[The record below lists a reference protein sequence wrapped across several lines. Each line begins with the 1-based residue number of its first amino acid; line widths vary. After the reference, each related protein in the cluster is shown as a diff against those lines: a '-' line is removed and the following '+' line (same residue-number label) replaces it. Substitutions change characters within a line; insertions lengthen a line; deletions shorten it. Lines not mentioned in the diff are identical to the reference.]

1 MDFGFSP
8 HREGGTLHLPSPTH
22 PHSYRLEGTHFSHLQ
37 QLRRSLSRSPSK
49 PSTKPSRFQLRN
61 ADAPRSP
68 LSPLGL
74 ARAFSPKAHKPASP
88 AAIITTTTAASY
100 PESPLAA
107 QPAPATKRFSLRRAQ
122 QPFRSSPRTRTS
134 KSKSPRRPLG
144 DSPDVGNA
152 PTPPVMARPTHGQ
165 ENTPRRPSVE
175 SPESM
180 DTDQRPVNDKPIKFA
195 FAQSRPDLSP
205 APPAKSSPLK
215 RNDGLMN
222 LNESNGTSPNAKR
235 RSLHG
240 GASGLGNDFAS
251 IFDQTPATRVD
262 PEESS
267 RAHNDNCAFNFA
279 SPVTST
285 PLRRTT
291 SLRRSTLSQ
300 RVSNTPRAKPA
311 YDGEFA
317 LPGAAASKTRNR
329 MSLDSSLGQS
339 TTPAQTPFRTPTFD
353 ASRMGLP
360 QQSRGSF
367 GSAQPHPLSMAH
379 TPSSSAS
386 SSSTHADTPM
396 APPRSSVF
404 AMPQAAPGAP
414 SQHFSR
420 SLPLGI
426 GRPQGPGEGDA
437 FTESFDTPFKAE
449 VGPPVAFSTGLLSKK
464 NRNVDEP
471 AAGASIY
478 VMPDTPSKRQSFPPA
493 AADRTQNLD
502 TPLVKRK
509 SLFGESARPQHL
521 FGTPSTPFS
530 ANVSKFSVENLG
542 KRSDIFGK
550 TDGSLQRRGSFISID
565 DDDDALPDSQSPT
578 TNRMMDSSQS
588 SVDDMPPTP
597 TKPSGGSSRRSKESS
612 LRRKTFRSRPSIG
625 ADTFAAPED
634 DSRPT
639 SKSTHCPSTCSLH
652 DDATSSIGG
661 GAEPS
666 SATVDHPTTHVL
678 SFPRSRFL
686 RQSKRLGRP
695 SPLPRPTPHATTSKT
710 NNAKTSAAAG
720 ASFGAPSPQTPSETF
735 ANLDASRLSLSGRR
749 RDNRPFA
756 QSLSALAPAT
766 PTTPRENYF
775 FNSVQGVIPIG
786 LTKNDVDESLS
797 GRFHEVKQLDGGEGE
812 FSVVY
817 RVSKPVKT
825 SPGKSPAGSQVWVVK
840 KSKKPY
846 LGVGDRSRKMREVD
860 VLYALR
866 GNDHVL
872 DIKTHWEA
880 DAHLYIQTEYCEG
893 GNLRKYLDTVGFNS
907 RLDDFRIWKILLELS
922 MGLTFIHNSGYIH
935 LDLKPANILI
945 DFEGGLKIADFGLA
959 SSWPAPKHIDGE
971 GDRHYLAPEALTGGF
986 DKPADVFAL
995 GMMLAEIAGNC
1006 VIPENGVYWQ
1016 KLRSGESDSVL
1027 PSLTWSADSST
1038 LSRDAHGDPVPEN
1051 SRASIDGF
1059 LMSDLD
1065 NDSLA
1070 SIAVHPHVNNH
1081 DEELAH
1087 APKFMIERYHE
1098 HSMDHVVKAMLHQ
1111 DPAQRPTAEM
1121 VLCCFGCSWV
1131 ESRRR
1136 AGATVYEGNF
1146 GPGDEVLD
1154 TYAGDAH
1161 HDVDADMMDMS

>member
-49 PSTKPSRFQLRN
+49 QSSKPSRFQLRN
-61 ADAPRSP
+61 TDSPRSP

-74 ARAFSPKAHKPASP
+74 ARAFSPKAHKPTSP
-88 AAIITTTTAASY
+88 TATY
-100 PESPLAA
+100 PESPLGA
-107 QPAPATKRFSLRRAQ
+107 QAAPATKRFSLRRS
-122 QPFRSSPRTRTS
+122 QPFRASPRTRNS

-144 DSPDVGNA
+144 DSTDTGNST
-152 PTPPVMARPTHGQ
+152 TPFMARSSQGQ
-165 ENTPRRPSVE
+165 ENTPRRPNPE
-175 SPESM
+175 SPDCM

-205 APPAKSSPLK
+205 APPVKSSPLK

-222 LNESNGTSPNAKR
+222 LNETHGSSPNAKR

-240 GASGLGNDFAS
+240 VSGLGNDFAS
-251 IFDQTPATRVD
+251 IFDQSPAPRKDTDAAHQVYNDLDSFDFALPAT
-262 PEESS
+262 
-267 RAHNDNCAFNFA
+267 
-279 SPVTST
+279 TT
-285 PLRRTT
+285 PIRRGT

-300 RVSNTPRAKPA
+300 RVSNTPRPKPA
-311 YDGEFA
+311 YDGDFA
-317 LPGAAASKTRNR
+317 LPGPAASKTRNR
-329 MSLDSSLGQS
+329 MSLDSSLAQS
-339 TTPAQTPFRTPTFD
+339 TTPAQTPFRTGTFD

-360 QQSRGSF
+360 QAARGSF
-367 GSAQPHPLSMAH
+367 GSSTPHPLSMAH
-379 TPSSSAS
+379 TPSSAS
-386 SSSTHADTPM
+386 SNGRGDTPM

-404 AMPQAAPGAP
+404 GMPQAAPSAP

-420 SLPLGI
+420 SLPLGV
-426 GRPQGPGEGDA
+426 GRPQGPGGDA
-437 FTESFDTPFKAE
+437 FPDSFDTPFKA
-449 VGPPVAFSTGLLSKK
+449 VPAPPMAFSTGLLSKK
-464 NRNVDEP
+464 NRNIDEP
-471 AAGASIY
+471 AAGAGIY

-493 AADRTQNLD
+493 AGDRTPNFD

-509 SLFGESARPQHL
+509 SLFGESVRPQHQ

-530 ANVSKFSVENLG
+530 ANVSKFSDNLG
-542 KRSDIFGK
+542 KRAGIFGNSNS
-550 TDGSLQRRGSFISID
+550 SLQRRGSFVSID
-565 DDDDALPDSQSPT
+565 GDDDVLPDNQSPT
-578 TNRMMDSSQS
+578 ANRMTDSQS
-588 SVDDMPPTP
+588 SVEEMPPTP

-625 ADTFAAPED
+625 ADTFAAPENE
-634 DSRPT
+634 SRPT
-639 SKSTHCPSTCSLH
+639 T
-652 DDATSSIGG
+652 
-661 GAEPS
+661 
-666 SATVDHPTTHVL
+666 
-678 SFPRSRFL
+678 
-686 RQSKRLGRP
+686 
-695 SPLPRPTPHATTSKT
+695 
-710 NNAKTSAAAG
+710 AG
-720 ASFGAPSPQTPSETF
+720 ASFGAPSPQTPSESCF
-735 ANLDASRLSLSGRR
+735 ADFDARLSMAGRR
-749 RDNRPFA
+749 RPDNHPFA

-766 PTTPRENYF
+766 PTTPRENHF
-775 FNSVQGVIPIG
+775 FHSVQGVIPIG
-786 LTKNDVDESLS
+786 LTKNDVDESLTE
-797 GRFHEVKQLDGGEGE
+797 RFHEVKQLDGGEGE

-817 RVSKPVKT
+817 RVGKPVKV
-825 SPGKSPAGSQVWVVK
+825 SPGRSPAGSQVWVVK

-846 LGVGDRSRKMREVD
+846 LGAGDRTRKMREVD

-880 DAHLYIQTEYCEG
+880 NSHLYIQTEYCEG

-1006 VIPENGVYWQ
+1006 VIPENGLYWQ
-1016 KLRSGESDSVL
+1016 KLRSGDFDSVL

-1038 LSRDAHGDPVPEN
+1038 LSRDAKGDPMPEN
-1051 SRASIDGF
+1051 SRASMDGF
-1059 LMSDLD
+1059 LMSDMD
-1065 NDSLA
+1065 NDSMS
-1070 SIAVHPHVNNH
+1070 SITARPHSSH
-1081 DEELAH
+1081 EEELLH
-1087 APKFMIERYHE
+1087 APKFMVERYNE

-1111 DPAQRPTAEM
+1111 DPTQRPTAEM
-1121 VLCCFGCSWV
+1121 VLHCFGCSWV
-1131 ESRRR
+1131 ASRRR

-1154 TYAGDAH
+1154 TYAGEAH
-1161 HDVDADMMDMS
+1161 HDLDADMMDMS

>member
-49 PSTKPSRFQLRN
+49 PSRFQLRN
-61 ADAPRSP
+61 TDSPRSP

-74 ARAFSPKAHKPASP
+74 ARAFSPKAHKPTSP
-88 AAIITTTTAASY
+88 TATY

-107 QPAPATKRFSLRRAQ
+107 QAAPATKRFSLRRS
-122 QPFRSSPRTRTS
+122 QPFRSSPRTRNS

-144 DSPDVGNA
+144 DSTDTGNSF
-152 PTPPVMARPTHGQ
+152 TPSTTPFMSRPTQGQ
-165 ENTPRRPSVE
+165 ENTPRRASAAE
-175 SPESM
+175 SPDCM

-222 LNESNGTSPNAKR
+222 LNGSNGSSPNAKR

-240 GASGLGNDFAS
+240 ASNLGNDFAS
-251 IFDQTPATRVD
+251 IFDQTPAPRDLSDESPRVY
-262 PEESS
+262 
-267 RAHNDNCAFNFA
+267 NDNNSFNFS
-279 SPVTST
+279 SPANAT

-291 SLRRSTLSQ
+291 SLRKSTLSQ

-311 YDGEFA
+311 YDGDFA

-339 TTPAQTPFRTPTFD
+339 TTPSHTPFKTATFD

-360 QQSRGSF
+360 QPSRGSF
-367 GSAQPHPLSMAH
+367 GNGQPHPLSMAH
-379 TPSSSAS
+379 TPSSAS
-386 SSSTHADTPM
+386 SSVHGDTPM

-404 AMPQAAPGAP
+404 GFPQAAPAAP

-426 GRPQGPGEGDA
+426 GRPQAPGGGDA
-437 FTESFDTPFKAE
+437 FPGSFDTPFKVE
-449 VGPPVAFSTGLLSKK
+449 LPPPVAFSTGLMSKK
-464 NRNVDEP
+464 NRNIDEP
-471 AAGASIY
+471 AAGAGIY

-509 SLFGESARPQHL
+509 SLFGESARPQHQ

-530 ANVSKFSVENLG
+530 ANVSKFSVENMS
-542 KRSDIFGK
+542 KRPSIFGNMNS
-550 TDGSLQRRGSFISID
+550 SLQRRGSFISID
-565 DDDDALPDSQSPT
+565 GDDDVLPDNQSPT
-578 TNRMMDSSQS
+578 ANRMIDSQS
-588 SVDDMPPTP
+588 SVEDMPPTP

-634 DSRPT
+634 ASRPT
-639 SKSTHCPSTCSLH
+639 SKYSSNPIPASPH
-652 DDATSSIGG
+652 DDASSLLDGG
-661 GAEPS
+661 EP
-666 SATVDHPTTHVL
+666 SATVDSPTHEL

-686 RQSKRLGRP
+686 RHSKRLGRP
-695 SPLPRPTPHATTSKT
+695 SPLPRRAPHSTPHQ
-710 NNAKTSAAAG
+710 NDAKTTAAAG
-720 ASFGAPSPQTPSETF
+720 ASFGAPSPQTPSESF
-735 ANLDASRLSLSGRR
+735 ANLDASRLSISARR
-749 RDNRPFA
+749 RDDHIFA

-766 PTTPRENYF
+766 PTTPRENHF

-786 LTKNDVDESLS
+786 LTKNDVDESLAE
-797 GRFHEVKQLDGGEGE
+797 RFHEVKQLDGGEGE
-812 FSVVY
+812 FSIVY
-817 RVSKPVKT
+817 RVSKPAKI

-846 LGVGDRSRKMREVD
+846 VGAGDRSRKMREVD

-922 MGLTFIHNSGYIH
+922 M
-935 LDLKPANILI
+935 
-945 DFEGGLKIADFGLA
+945 
-959 SSWPAPKHIDGE
+959 
-971 GDRHYLAPEALTGGF
+971 
-986 DKPADVFAL
+986 
-995 GMMLAEIAGNC
+995 
-1006 VIPENGVYWQ
+1006 VIRNV
-1016 KLRSGESDSVL
+1016 
-1027 PSLTWSADSST
+1027 
-1038 LSRDAHGDPVPEN
+1038 
-1051 SRASIDGF
+1051 
-1059 LMSDLD
+1059 
-1065 NDSLA
+1065 
-1070 SIAVHPHVNNH
+1070 
-1081 DEELAH
+1081 
-1087 APKFMIERYHE
+1087 
-1098 HSMDHVVKAMLHQ
+1098 
-1111 DPAQRPTAEM
+1111 
-1121 VLCCFGCSWV
+1121 
-1131 ESRRR
+1131 
-1136 AGATVYEGNF
+1136 
-1146 GPGDEVLD
+1146 
-1154 TYAGDAH
+1154 
-1161 HDVDADMMDMS
+1161 